1 MRKSGYNKLREVKT
15 VDASKIG
22 ALIRSLRREKGL
34 TQKQLADRL
43 LVSDKAVSKWE
54 RGGGC
59 PDVSLLPDLSRA
71 LGVDLE
77 GLLAG
82 DLGENERTGGNM
94 KHLKFFVC
102 PQCGN
107 ILTASADTSLSCCGK
122 KLTALTPHKAEEK
135 LNVELIEND
144 YFVSSGHPMEK
155 DHYISFVA
163 LLTGDA
169 LVLRR
174 QYPEWDL
181 QTRLPRLGHGKLV
194 WYCSQHVLY
203 YQLV

>member
-1 MRKSGYNKLREVKT
+1 MDAIKT
-15 VDASKIG
+15 G
-22 ALIRSLRREKGL
+22 ALIRTLRREKGM
-34 TQKQLADRL
+34 TQKQLAGL
-43 LVSDKAVSKWE
+43 LHVSDKAVSKWE
-54 RGGGC
+54 RGCGC
-59 PDVSLLPDLSRA
+59 PDVSLLAA
-71 LGVDLE
+71 LADVLAVGLE

-82 DLGENERTGGNM
+82 DLAENDGNGDNM
-94 KHLKFFVC
+94 KHLKFYVC

-107 ILTASADTSLSCCGK
+107 VITAAADAGVTCCGK
-122 KLTALTPHKAEEK
+122 KLAARTPQKAEEK

-144 YFVSSGHPMEK
+144 YFISTGHPMEK
-155 DHYISFVA
+155 GHYISFVA

-194 WYCSQHVLY
+194 WYCTEHGLF

>member
-1 MRKSGYNKLREVKT
+1 
-15 VDASKIG
+15 
-22 ALIRSLRREKGL
+22 
-34 TQKQLADRL
+34 
-43 LVSDKAVSKWE
+43 
-54 RGGGC
+54 
-59 PDVSLLPDLSRA
+59 
-71 LGVDLE
+71 
-77 GLLAG
+77 
-82 DLGENERTGGNM
+82 M

-107 ILTASADTSLSCCGK
+107 ILTASADASLSCCGK

-144 YFVSSGHPMEK
+144 YFISSGHPMEK

-194 WYCSQHVLY
+194 WYCSQHGLF